1 MRTRAFL
8 YAIFACVLISPTVS
22 AQWAPLDRD
31 PLSDNN
37 DATQRVAW
45 WQQARFGLFIH
56 WGLYAIPERGEWVQ
70 WNEQISTD
78 SYAKLA
84 DQFTA
89 EHFDADAWAHVAS
102 DAGAKYMVL
111 TARHHDGFALF
122 DDENNSY
129 TSVKAAAHRDIVAE
143 YVKAVR
149 KAGLQVGLYYSPID
163 WRFPGFFFPDL
174 YTNNAVVMRE
184 QYHRQ
189 INELATRYGK
199 VDVLWFDGGGNEWL
213 GMGGIQFKG
222 RWQARANNEPYAGR
236 FDWQD
241 KKVVAKLR
249 EQQPAI
255 IINDRTNAAADF
267 RSREGDNA
275 LGKFDNQTPWELCT
289 TIVEGGWGY
298 QKDAKIKSLSHL
310 IKLFVEVVG
319 RDGNFILNIGPK
331 ADGQMDENQVQRLRE
346 IGNWLQQNGESIYGT
361 RGGPWL
367 PASYGVSTH
376 RGKIIYVHV
385 LNNSASVVSLPNIPV
400 RVVKMSTLDN
410 KPVSFS
416 QDKQYTRINVPSS
429 NSIDT
434 IVKVEIA
441 QPWNSTAVVPVDYD
455 KGWLNLDH

>member
-1 MRTRAFL
+1 MRTRVFL
-8 YAIFACVLISPTVS
+8 HAILLCVMVSPVVS
-22 AQWAPLDRD
+22 AQWAPLAKDD
-31 PLSDNN
+31 S
-37 DATQRVAW
+37 AAQRVAW

-56 WGLYAIPERGEWVQ
+56 WGLYAIPARGEWVQ

-78 SYAKLA
+78 AYAKLA
-84 DQFTA
+84 DQFSA
-89 EHFDADAWAHVAS
+89 DHFDADAWTRVAR

-122 DDENNSY
+122 DDDSNNF
-129 TSVKAAAHRDIVAE
+129 TSVKSAAHRDVVAE

-174 YTNNAVVMRE
+174 YTDSAIAMRE

-199 VDVLWFDGGGNEWL
+199 VDILWFDGGGNEWL

-222 RWQARANNEPYAGR
+222 RWQARANNEPYTGR
-236 FDWQD
+236 FDWED
-241 KKVVAKLR
+241 AKVVAKLR

-255 IINDRTNAAADF
+255 IINDRTNAPADF

-310 IKLFVEVVG
+310 IKLLVEVAG

-331 ADGQMDENQVQRLRE
+331 ADGEMEENQVQRLRE
-346 IGNWLQQNGESIYGT
+346 IGQWLRQNGESIYGT

-367 PASYGVSTH
+367 PGGYGVSTH
-376 RGKIIYVHV
+376 RGKYVYVHV
-385 LNNSASVVSLPNIPV
+385 LNEANGNVVLLPNLPTRI
-400 RVVKMSTLDN
+400 VKMTTMNN
-410 KPVSFS
+410 KPVAFS
-416 QDKQYTRINVPSS
+416 QDKRYTRINVPASS
-429 NSIDT
+429 DSIDT
-434 IVKVEIA
+434 IVKVELA
-441 QPWNSTAVVPVDYD
+441 QSWDGVAVVPVEYD